1 MDSIEQ
7 SSFSNLELDVTTLPH
22 YQEAE
27 LHRLSQKYLYKL
39 QLGTGLSFV
48 VFMSGLSGA
57 YYFLPDFRQYILIA
71 IIFFFILFGWSFFV
85 NFQLVKRNG
94 YALRERD
101 IIFKRGFLFETT
113 TVVPFNRVQHV
124 SVERS
129 ALDKILKLSTLKIFT
144 AGGSGSDVSVPGL
157 LPETATSL
165 KEEISERASRHV

>member
-1 MDSIEQ
+1 MDSLEQ
-7 SSFSNLELDVTTLPH
+7 NSFSNLELDVRSLPH
-22 YQEAE
+22 YEEAE
-27 LHRLSQKYLYKL
+27 LHRLSRKYLYKL
-39 QLGTGLSFV
+39 QLATALSFV
-48 VFMSGLSGA
+48 IFMSGLSAA
-57 YYFLPDFRQYILIA
+57 YYFLPDFRQYILIGM
-71 IIFFFILFGWSFFV
+71 IIFFIIFGWSFFV

-129 ALDKILKLSTLKIFT
+129 AFDKILNLSTLKIFT
-144 AGGSGSDVSVPGL
+144 AGGSGSDINVPGL